1 MKNNDAT
8 VRLFEKAPVMQA
20 IAKLALPTVLGQM
33 ILVIYNMADT
43 FFVGMTGRDEML
55 TAVTVCMPVY
65 MVLSA
70 IANLFGVGG
79 ASSISRSL
87 GMKDE
92 DRAHEASSFAF
103 WGCMLLTAFYS
114 LLVYLLVSPI
124 LMTFGG
130 ADERVY
136 GLAKDYLIVTVV
148 IGGLPTALNS
158 FLAHLLRA
166 EGKALHASFGVALGG
181 VMNIVLD
188 PLFMFALLPEGNE
201 VLGAAIATTLS
212 NLIAVLYYA
221 VVLFRRR
228 RKTVLCFSWPKALH
242 GDLVRDVMLT
252 GLPAC
257 AMTVMENLSYAL
269 MESLIAAYGLAAQ
282 TGLGVAKKIN
292 MLAHCVTRG
301 MTQGVLP
308 LIGYNYSAKNY
319 RRMRSVLFSSAAL
332 SVLAALL
339 LMLLNIHFGNFFVG
353 IFIRSESDAL
363 AEGVKYLTV
372 LCIGG
377 PFSAF
382 AYTVISYFQ
391 AVGQSARSFVL
402 ALLRKGITDIPLM
415 YLMNLLLRELGVVL
429 ATPIADVLCCLVSV
443 LLITRFLKKLEQPA
457 AARSC

>member
-1 MKNNDAT
+1 
-8 VRLFEKAPVMQA
+8 MQA
-20 IAKLALPTVLGQM
+20 IAKLALPTVVGQM
-33 ILVIYNMADT
+33 ILVVYNMADT

-65 MVLSA
+65 MILSA

-87 GMKDE
+87 GLKDTE
-92 DRAHEASSFAF
+92 KARSASSFAF
-103 WGCMLLTAFYS
+103 WGCTLLTAVYS
-114 LLVYLLVSPI
+114 LLVYLLASPI
-124 LMTFGG
+124 LNTFGG
-130 ADERVY
+130 ADPRVH
-136 GLAKDYLIVTVV
+136 GLAKEYLLVTVA

-158 FLAHLLRA
+158 FLAHLLRS

-181 VMNIVLD
+181 VLNIALD

-201 VLGAAIATTLS
+201 VLGAAIATSLS

-221 VVLFRRR
+221 AVLFRRR
-228 RKTVLCFSWPKALH
+228 KKTVLCFAWPRSLSVSLAK
-242 GDLVRDVMLT
+242 DVVLT

-269 MESLIAAYGLAAQ
+269 MESLIAVYGLAAQ

-308 LIGYNYSAKNY
+308 LIGYNYSSRNY
-319 RRMRSVLFSSAAL
+319 RRMKSVLFTSAAL
-332 SVLAALL
+332 SVAAALL
-339 LMLLNIHFGNFFVG
+339 LMLLNILFGNFFVG
-353 IFIRSESDAL
+353 IFIHSESDAL
-363 AEGVKYLTV
+363 AEGVQYLTV
-372 LCIGG
+372 LCVGG

-382 AYTVISYFQ
+382 AYSVISYFQ
-391 AVGQSARSFVL
+391 ATGQSARSFVL

-415 YLMNLLLRELGVVL
+415 YLLNEILKELGVVL
-429 ATPIADVLCCLVSV
+429 ATPIADAVCCLVAV
-443 LLITRFLKKLEQPA
+443 LLLVRFLNDLES
-457 AARSC
+457 RSVIQDC